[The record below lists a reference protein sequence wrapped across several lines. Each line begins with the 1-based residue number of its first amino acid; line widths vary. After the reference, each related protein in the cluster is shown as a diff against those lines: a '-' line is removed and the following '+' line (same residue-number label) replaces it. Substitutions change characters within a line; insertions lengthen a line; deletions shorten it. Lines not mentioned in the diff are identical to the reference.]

1 MEEPTSSS
9 VPDSARTTLVFALLG
24 LVQSVSVYII
34 TTNFVCNQNQNLMD
48 RLKPHLLKLG
58 KKLLKSCK
66 KCCGKGKSDQT
77 ALVTAMNGADVG
89 DGGDVTEN
97 RADEGTE
104 SPDDD
109 DDDVKLCSSYEL
121 HHITTGLYLVVAR
134 GLLII
139 MNIVYFAV
147 VGASFTADGID
158 EGIRRARIVTF
169 LSILWELQNLVLQPL
184 VLFISRFCCCGR
196 ARESCCRDYL
206 QFLRFIDIFLAVLVG
221 PFLHTNFF
229 VLGGGWIVAVFVRVY
244 CYAIILAS
252 CVISGVRYTI
262 VLVFPCCPEW
272 VFFNYSENLNIKNFK
287 HFVIVIILKLV
298 PIALKFSTA
307 SSALA
312 TFFTLAY
319 NQSDTVK
326 YTYLGFTVARG
337 VSSILS
343 LPFAATLLRWELM
356 DDTAKYETAE
366 NCTTKIMRGC
376 SKYQI
381 HTHIAFYID
390 LMTYCGLIALNS
402 YLVHNI

>member
-158 EGIRRARIVTF
+158 EGIRRARIAFFGSFKTWCSSPLCYSSAVFAAAGVQEKAVAAITF
-169 LSILWELQNLVLQPL
+169 SFCALSIYFWL
-184 VLFISRFCCCGR
+184 C
-196 ARESCCRDYL
+196 
-206 QFLRFIDIFLAVLVG
+206 
-221 PFLHTNFF
+221 
-229 VLGGGWIVAVFVRVY
+229 
-244 CYAIILAS
+244 
-252 CVISGVRYTI
+252 
-262 VLVFPCCPEW
+262 
-272 VFFNYSENLNIKNFK
+272 
-287 HFVIVIILKLV
+287 
-298 PIALKFSTA
+298 
-307 SSALA
+307 
-312 TFFTLAY
+312 
-319 NQSDTVK
+319 
-326 YTYLGFTVARG
+326 
-337 VSSILS
+337 
-343 LPFAATLLRWELM
+343 
-356 DDTAKYETAE
+356 
-366 NCTTKIMRGC
+366 
-376 SKYQI
+376 
-381 HTHIAFYID
+381 
-390 LMTYCGLIALNS
+390 
-402 YLVHNI
+402 